1 MSPGKGIR
9 GPGLTWTNEALNSR
23 EGFKWS
29 TFGVFIFGVI
39 QGRCCRGGS

>member
-9 GPGLTWTNEALNSR
+9 GPGLTSTNEALNSR

-29 TFGVFIFGVI
+29 TFGVIR
-39 QGRCCRGGS
+39 GRCCRGGS